1 MCRVLHAETEGL
13 TKPESSM
20 YNGLYDGGL
29 AGMVWSFVWTTIGFV
44 PIVASLAEMASMS
57 PTSGG

>member
-1 MCRVLHAETEGL
+1 
-13 TKPESSM
+13 M

-29 AGMVWSFVWTTIGFV
+29 AGMVYSFILTTIGFL